1 LPEKIIDFFKGG
13 NIFFNS
19 QEVRIIETSLSANIR
34 VGLEDFMSRLEIP
47 SHKTK
52 DSKSDSKKI
61 QTVDTEILK
70 VEAIVQFVNQNGEY
84 GFIEYPPRH
93 IYFNRS
99 KVFPI
104 ADFEKIISGS
114 KVKVTF
120 NKSAAQFFDSEKE
133 TEKPKSYAARSVTL
147 SK

>member
-1 LPEKIIDFFKGG
+1 MKKNRIEELLNFFSKRLDSNHFDDRSLFGLTRIIENYIYYFGPVNKLDGTLPEKIIDFFKGG

-70 VEAIVQFVNQNGEY
+70 VEAIVQFVNQ
-84 GFIEYPPRH
+84 
-93 IYFNRS
+93 
-99 KVFPI
+99 KW
-104 ADFEKIISGS
+104 
-114 KVKVTF
+114 
-120 NKSAAQFFDSEKE
+120 
-133 TEKPKSYAARSVTL
+133 
-147 SK
+147 